1 MISCNIIKR
10 ASTIYLRLLNININK
25 IWLSFIIFEK
35 YSLYNSV
42 MRKNSIYLFI
52 LLSIALLNIWSCK
65 SFKKGDTYASVNQSS
80 LRYDDTTLFAEKS
93 PYLMPYNRIIDGAG
107 ESINFGN
114 SDMENHSLDL
124 VMIPNSPF
132 VVVEDRYGIAVF
144 NTQTHVLV
152 SRWSYDQAPQYRR
165 NMSSFSGIKT
175 VLFKE
180 STYIFWGA
188 AGRDTPNSY
197 VMQAFW
203 DGKEVKF
210 MKAFT
215 FKAEAPATVALPNE
229 VSVQEENGELFLY
242 TVLNGNNQL
251 AKVRVSNE
259 ELIWSKPTGV
269 APYGL
274 RIVDNQAFVTNWA
287 GPITNPA
294 DGLETAGV
302 PWGSAYVNPQTG
314 AMSRGT
320 VSVFDIKTGQFQ
332 KEINVGLHPNAIVVS
347 ADKKFV
353 YVANGNSDYISVIDA
368 KNLTVIDSIFVGLFK
383 ENEKLIGSTPNAL
396 ALDNI
401 GTILYVANGMD
412 NAIAVVSLGKNASS
426 TGSGQSYVKG
436 YIPTQAYPSGIVLNK
451 DELYITNI
459 EAIGARVATKVNDAA
474 KAEKAY
480 NSHRQLASISFISLP
495 NEAQLKVYT
504 EKVRNQSL
512 YKRAKL
518 AELLPRKN
526 IAPKPVPERIGEPSV
541 FKHVLYIIKENR
553 TYDQVLG
560 DMKEGD
566 GMPSLCIFGDS
577 ITPNQHSIAREY
589 LLMDNYHVSGK
600 SSAEGHHWASAGMVT
615 DYTEKSVRAWFRS
628 YPHVLYD
635 ALVYN
640 KKGLIWNNALD
651 HGKTVRI
658 YGEACSC
665 EFDEEKYNWTNLY
678 GLQKNGET
686 FPYKNIST
694 ISRVRPVL
702 AADFPG
708 CDDTSVSDQMRAD
721 AFLKELKAAETDPNG
736 KLPNLMIMSLP
747 NDHTSGMNP
756 KFPTPRAMVADNDLA
771 VGRIVDAIMHSRF
784 ADSTVIFISE
794 DDSQAGWD
802 HVSAYRT
809 TGYVVSNYSRLQKT
823 VHTNYNQT
831 SLLRTIEQILGLPP
845 MNIIDAT
852 ASPMFDCFT
861 DKIATNYP
869 FTHKRNLIPLNE
881 MNKPANVQRGAAL
894 KFTNQSIKYVFNK
907 IDRGN
912 DNMLNRILWFS
923 MKGSKPYPA
932 KMSGSEE
939 DEDDE

>member
-1 MISCNIIKR
+1 MENKQTYIFILFSLII
-10 ASTIYLRLLNININK
+10 INI
-25 IWLSFIIFEK
+25 L
-35 YSLYNSV
+35 
-42 MRKNSIYLFI
+42 
-52 LLSIALLNIWSCK
+52 SCK
-65 SFKKGDTYASVNQSS
+65 TIKKDTTYAAVNQSS

-107 ESINFGN
+107 ESVNFGN
-114 SDMENHSLDL
+114 PDLENHSLDL
-124 VMIPNSPF
+124 TMLPNSQF
-132 VVVEDRYGIAVF
+132 VVVEDRFGIAVF
-144 NTQTHVLV
+144 DTKTHVLV
-152 SRWSYDQAPQYRR
+152 SRWSYDKEPKYKSFL
-165 NMSSFSGIKT
+165 SSFSGIKT
-175 VLFKE
+175 IAYKDNV
-180 STYIFWGA
+180 YIFWGA
-188 AGRDTPNSY
+188 AGKEKPNSH
-197 VMQAFW
+197 VMQATW
-203 DGKEVKF
+203 DGKEIKLIKSF
-210 MKAFT
+210 AFE
-215 FKAEAPATVALPNE
+215 AQAPATFALPNE
-229 VSVQEENGELFLY
+229 VAVQEENGELFLY

-251 AKVRVSNE
+251 AKVRISNE
-259 ELIWSKPTGV
+259 ELIWSLPTGV

-274 RIVDNQAFVTNWA
+274 RIVDNQAFVSNWA
-287 GPITNPA
+287 GPITNPN

-302 PWGSAYVNPQTG
+302 PWGSAYIDPKTG

-320 VSVFDIKTGQFQ
+320 VSVFDIKKGEIL
-332 KEINVGLHPNAIVVS
+332 KEINVGLHPNAIVAS
-347 ADKKFV
+347 QDKKYV

-368 KNLTVIDSIFVGLFK
+368 ENLSVIDSIFVGLFK

-396 ALDNI
+396 ALDEA
-401 GTILYVANGMD
+401 GKILYVANGMD
-412 NAIAVVSLGKNASS
+412 NAIAVVLLGKNASTNG
-426 TGSGQSYVKG
+426 TGESFVKG
-436 YIPTQAYPSGIVLNK
+436 YIPTQAYPSGIVLDKN
-451 DELYITNI
+451 DMYITNL
-459 EAIGARVATKVNDAA
+459 EAIGARIAHKVNELA

-480 NSHRQLASISFISLP
+480 NSHKQLASVSFIPLP
-495 NEAQLKVYT
+495 DDNQLKLFT

-615 DYTEKSVRAWFRS
+615 DYTEKNVRAWFRS

-651 HGKTVRI
+651 HGKTARI
-658 YGEACSC
+658 YGEACTC
-665 EFDEEKYNWTNLY
+665 EFDEAKYNWTNLY
-678 GLQKNGET
+678 ELQQKGET
-686 FPYKNIST
+686 FPYKNTST
-694 ISRVRPVL
+694 ISRVRPIL
-702 AADFPG
+702 AVDFPG
-708 CDDTSVSDQMRAD
+708 CNDESISDQMRAD
-721 AFLKELKAAETDPNG
+721 AFLKELKAADADPNG
-736 KLPNLMIMSLP
+736 TLPNLMVMSLP
-747 NDHTSGMNP
+747 NDHTTGMNP

-809 TGYVVSNYSRLQKT
+809 TGFVVSNYSRLQKT

-861 DKIATNYP
+861 DKIDRNY
-869 FTHKRNLIPLNE
+869 KYSVKKNLVSLNE
-881 MNKPANVQRGAAL
+881 MNKPAEKQKGAAL
-894 KFTNQSIKYVFNK
+894 KFTNQSIKYAFNI

-923 MKGSKPYPA
+923 VKGSKPYPA
-932 KMSGSEE
+932 KMSGSDEEE
-939 DEDDE
+939 DED